1 MRSSM
6 NTEQIQNIRSKE
18 DFIKFIGDLIVDL
31 KTNPNNWENKTL
43 GDYLEALQSWT
54 EDMEGYYINNN
65 LPVPEN
71 VSWKIFADILMAAT
85 MYE

>member
-1 MRSSM
+1 MEDVEKLVRDIK
-6 NTEQIQNIRSKE
+6 TKE
-18 DFIKFIGDLIVDL
+18 DFVKFVAVLVREL

-54 EDMEGYYINNN
+54 EDIEGYYLNNN

-71 VSWKIFADILMAAT
+71 VSWKIFADMLIAAT

>member
-71 VSWKIFADILMAAT
+71 VSWKIFADMLIAAT

>member
-1 MRSSM
+1 M

-71 VSWKIFADILMAAT
+71 VSWKIFADMLIAAT

>member
-1 MRSSM
+1 MK
-6 NTEQIQNIRSKE
+6 TKQIQSIESKE
-18 DFIKFIGDLIVDL
+18 DFIKFVGDLILDL
-31 KTNPNNWENKTL
+31 KTNPNRWENRNL

-54 EDMEGYYINNN
+54 EDMEGYYKNNR

-71 VSWKIFADILMAAT
+71 VSWKVFADMLMAAT

>member
-1 MRSSM
+1 M

-71 VSWKIFADILMAAT
+71 VSWKIFADMLMAAT

>member
-1 MRSSM
+1 M

-18 DFIKFIGDLIVDL
+18 DFIKFVGDLIVDL
-31 KTNPNNWENKTL
+31 KTNPNNWENRNL

-54 EDMEGYYINNN
+54 EDMEGYYINTN